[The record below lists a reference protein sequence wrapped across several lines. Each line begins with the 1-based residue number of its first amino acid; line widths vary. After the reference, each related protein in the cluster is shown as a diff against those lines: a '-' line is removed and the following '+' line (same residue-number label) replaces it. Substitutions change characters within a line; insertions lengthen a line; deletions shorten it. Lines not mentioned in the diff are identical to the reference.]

1 MDNEVLNII
10 NNLTDG
16 KYAEEYFT
24 NLGLK
29 SEDINEIRNIFT
41 NNLNNQEFDTSLIEL
56 ELYLLINKY
65 LYEKQMINTYEK
77 ELTNSYDEKLLI
89 YKFNSSSDK
98 NNCVKCKKELIKD
111 FKYCPYCGNENI
123 TVTTKLVVNGEI
135 NLDKGFITPDE
146 LKYIRFLTPDEE
158 KLVQEG
164 KVKFDEVGIAL
175 DETNTPYEIKN
186 ELISKNNKLRNN
198 NDLREKLFNQNL
210 NIHKKLIAN
219 YQLSLFEDLNK
230 IRNLK
235 VYPPSV
241 IENKEEKIV
250 PKQIKEDVEKP
261 IVKPGEKRK
270 KYIKIISKPSI
281 SKTKEKSK
289 DNKEELFNQEEYRKP
304 IEELRINLKYAGI
317 LYLIDAIKHPKNPQI
332 PNDMLYWLNI
342 SSKSEVIK
350 YLREKGFIVDAKGMD
365 LIKANL
371 KELSEKELNN
381 ILIKNNLKIK
391 KDKEDNIL
399 SICENIEREQL
410 NQYLKD
416 SAILVTN
423 EGNKL
428 VNDNPQ
434 VEVYAKYLYNFNLK
448 RFEQLYQEHK
458 NESVTDTALK
468 YLSEI
473 RNYYVEKMK
482 WNKYALT
489 FEAES
494 RIYKSKNDRINELKS
509 YINYFICII
518 NPWKDNKLEYSNPIN
533 IENNEIIIKI
543 VDKSKLSFKKI
554 QELFI
559 NQTKEIKLPGLFL
572 SDKDIYEYFKR
583 IYDNEDLRKINKE
596 LSEKINL
603 SSFETSSLEFFSK
616 KEQEEVYI
624 KIKNI

>member
-16 KYAEEYFT
+16 KYAKEYFT

-41 NNLNNQEFDTSLIEL
+41 NNPNKQEFDTLLIEL

-65 LYEKQMINTYEK
+65 LYEKQIVNTYEK
-77 ELTNSYDEKLLI
+77 ELINSFDEKLLI
-89 YKFNSSSDK
+89 YKFNSSPDK
-98 NNCVKCKKELIKD
+98 NTCVKCKKDLIKD

-123 TVTTKLVVNGEI
+123 NVTTKLVVNGDI

-146 LKYIRFLTPDEE
+146 LKNIRFLTPDEE

-175 DETNTPYEIKN
+175 DETNSPYEIKN
-186 ELISKNNKLRNN
+186 ALISKNDELRNN
-198 NDLREKLFNQNL
+198 NDLRKKLFNQNL

-219 YQLSLFEDLNK
+219 YQLSLFEDMNK

-235 VYPPSV
+235 LYPPSV
-241 IENKEEKIV
+241 IENKKEKIV
-250 PKQIKEDVEKP
+250 PKQIQEEGEKP
-261 IVKPGEKRK
+261 LVKPGEKRK

-281 SKTKEKSK
+281 SKTKEKI
-289 DNKEELFNQEEYRKP
+289 KEKKETLLNPEDHRKP

-350 YLREKGFIVDAKGMD
+350 YLRKKGYIVNAKGMD

-391 KDKEDNIL
+391 KDKDENIL
-399 SICENIEREQL
+399 AICENIKREEL
-410 NQYLKD
+410 DQYLKD
-416 SAILVTN
+416 NAILVTN

-428 VNDNPQ
+428 VKDNPQ
-434 VEVYAKYLYNFNLK
+434 VEVYAKYLYNFKLK
-448 RFEQLYQEHK
+448 NFEEFYQEHK
-458 NESVTDTALK
+458 NESVTDTALA

-473 RNYYVEKMK
+473 RNYYIEKMK
-482 WNKYALT
+482 WNKYAMT

-494 RIYKSKNDRINELKS
+494 RIYKTKNDAINELKA
-509 YINYFICII
+509 YINYFICIS
-518 NPWKDNKLEYSNPIN
+518 NPWRDNKIEYYNPIN

-543 VDKSKLSFKKI
+543 VDKSKLSFKEI
-554 QELFI
+554 HELFI
-559 NQTKEIKLPGLFL
+559 NQTEQIKLPVLFL
-572 SDKDIYEYFKR
+572 SDNDIYEYFKR